1 MLIRMRRLFVC
12 VCLTL
17 CVCVCVT
24 RLKQMPVQ
32 SMLSSKEVESDI
44 SDASLRKS
52 HSFAGLQGQ
61 VTFAPSSTTAS
72 PEVASGQLFFPLQCF
87 VSESLSFFS
96 VHLTS
101 CVWMLPDGLFMM
113 SVFSPVHAGILFF
126 RCLYSKIVCS
136 MMVTKQNLF

>member
-12 VCLTL
+12 VCVSQS
-17 CVCVCVT
+17 VCVCVT

-72 PEVASGQLFFPLQCF
+72 PEVASGQLSFPLQCF
-87 VSESLSFFS
+87 VSESLSFVA

-101 CVWMLPDGLFMM
+101 CVWMLPDGLFVM
-113 SVFSPVHAGILFF
+113 SVCFHLCMQVFYFLDVSVLK
-126 RCLYSKIVCS
+126 LYVA
-136 MMVTKQNLF
+136 